1 MVARGLAIP
10 TIKLIHIACAYLTGA
25 GFLLRGI
32 WALREHRLVQ
42 HRLSKVLPHVID
54 TLLLA
59 SALAMVF
66 AWSIEVSV
74 NTWLLAKLAALFVY
88 IGFGLLMLRFAKTQ
102 RDRIIGLT
110 GGLLSYA
117 YIVSVAHS
125 KAVLPGLF

>member
-1 MVARGLAIP
+1 MP

-32 WALREHRLVQ
+32 WVLREHRYAQ
-42 HRLSKVLPHVID
+42 HRLTKVLPHVID

-66 AWSIEVSV
+66 SWSIELSV
-74 NTWLLAKLAALFVY
+74 NTWLLAKFGVLFAY
-88 IGFGLLMLRFAKTQ
+88 IGFGLLMLRFARTQ
-102 RDRIIGLT
+102 RERIIGLA

-125 KAVLPGLF
+125 KSLLPLLF